1 MAQFSDNELQELAE
15 VFGLTLA
22 KKERLPVR
30 DGDVFEGEYVW
41 WRSTRGPILVISSS
55 NSHWENIKN
64 YPECYQLKRPRV
76 KQSFDSYL
84 D

>member
-1 MAQFSDNELQELAE
+1 MAQFSNNELQELAE
-15 VFGLTLA
+15 VFGLTLT

-30 DGDVFEGEYVW
+30 DGYVFEGEYVW
-41 WRSTRGPILVISSS
+41 WRAEEGPELVVSSS
-55 NSHWENIKN
+55 LSHWENIKN
-64 YPECYQLKRPRV
+64 YPACYQLKRPRV